1 MKQIIFS
8 TLFLIILSL
17 CTFAQNNDIA
27 LKKEDD
33 TLCKSH
39 IETFYNYEIES
50 ICDLYNKN
58 LILVLNDDF
67 IRDSLDESLWQT
79 CFPWNC
85 CYDKR
90 FFYFTKKNV
99 KIENGILKLTAKEDP
114 GYYDVMVY
122 DENGNFHIE
131 QKYFK
136 YTSGMIYSKQQF
148 SYGIYEIRC
157 RWPEVTGLWPTFWL
171 HGGDGY
177 NEIDIF
183 DNGGNTKTYISNIF
197 HYSEYW
203 DDTMICS
210 YKTTFSPGFFTQ
222 WHTYTCYYYPD
233 KIIIKID
240 NETNNIF
247 YYLINIIGQEG
258 INCNFTEGNYL
269 LNDAYPSGPMNLIS
283 SLQVSEWVHDDF
295 TPTTMEI
302 DYIKVWQ
309 IDKNCC
315 IPYKLYEATNNLPT
329 KTHVKNYINA
339 GNDVGIP
346 NISGDV
352 IVLSN
357 QYVNFKAGE
366 SIDLLPGFTAEAGSD
381 FTAEIQDCNQMTN
394 PEGDDIII
402 VNIPDE
408 FSPDGDGINDKL
420 CIEVNGA
427 TKYDISVCDYN
438 WPHDQYYIRTNIP
451 IRTNHFC
458 VWDGKCDYDDINC
471 LLYHKCNRKRNIGL
485 KFYNCDTNIYVTKT
499 IYVECSNNKSE
510 NDSCSNYNINTL
522 NSNYLSNI
530 LKFDINP
537 NPTFDNTMIS
547 FNLYE
552 SDNIY
557 LYIANLS
564 GNIIKEIIN
573 QKFDKGLHNINIDIS
588 DLATGT
594 YLCILET
601 SNEIKKIKFIK
612 M

>member
-1 MKQIIFS
+1 
-8 TLFLIILSL
+8 
-17 CTFAQNNDIA
+17 
-27 LKKEDD
+27 
-33 TLCKSH
+33 
-39 IETFYNYEIES
+39 
-50 ICDLYNKN
+50 
-58 LILVLNDDF
+58 
-67 IRDSLDESLWQT
+67 
-79 CFPWNC
+79 
-85 CYDKR
+85 
-90 FFYFTKKNV
+90 
-99 KIENGILKLTAKEDP
+99 
-114 GYYDVMVY
+114 
-122 DENGNFHIE
+122 
-131 QKYFK
+131 
-136 YTSGMIYSKQQF
+136 
-148 SYGIYEIRC
+148 
-157 RWPEVTGLWPTFWL
+157 
-171 HGGDGY
+171 
-177 NEIDIF
+177 
-183 DNGGNTKTYISNIF
+183 
-197 HYSEYW
+197 
-203 DDTMICS
+203 
-210 YKTTFSPGFFTQ
+210 
-222 WHTYTCYYYPD
+222 
-233 KIIIKID
+233 
-240 NETNNIF
+240 
-247 YYLINIIGQEG
+247 
-258 INCNFTEGNYL
+258 
-269 LNDAYPSGPMNLIS
+269 
-283 SLQVSEWVHDDF
+283 
-295 TPTTMEI
+295 
-302 DYIKVWQ
+302 
-309 IDKNCC
+309 
-315 IPYKLYEATNNLPT
+315 
-329 KTHVKNYINA
+329 
-339 GNDVGIP
+339 
-346 NISGDV
+346 
-352 IVLSN
+352 
-357 QYVNFKAGE
+357 
-366 SIDLLPGFTAEAGSD
+366 
-381 FTAEIQDCNQMTN
+381 MTN